1 MAVASASASA
11 EAAAADPSARDE
23 SFADVLWADLGAADA
38 SLRAAETQQSASWR
52 VIGVSSA
59 EGDPTRAAYAAF
71 RSVAERALG
80 RAAVAEGLAPANA
93 GTEGA
98 EEGGGGGGKGG
109 GEGGAGA
116 AGAAAGGR
124 EPGSAALGMLGEM
137 GMGLRGARVAGA
149 APGGLPAALR
159 ALRAA
164 AALGNATA
172 QHTLGFLHAQP
183 GLLGLARN
191 DGVAALHGTY

>member
-1 MAVASASASA
+1 M
-11 EAAAADPSARDE
+11 
-23 SFADVLWADLGAADA
+23 LWADLGAADT

-52 VIGVSSA
+52 VGASSA
-59 EGDPTRAAYAAF
+59 DDPTRAAYAAF

-80 RAAVAEGLAPANA
+80 RTAVAAGLAAAPNA

-98 EEGGGGGGKGG
+98 EEGGGAAA
-109 GEGGAGA
+109 GATGA
-116 AGAAAGGR
+116 AGAAAGAREPESPRGGAGR
-124 EPGSAALGMLGEM
+124 DPGSAALGMLGEM
-137 GMGLRGARVAGA
+137 GMGLRGSRVAGA

-172 QHTLGFLHAQP
+172 QHTLGFLHGG